1 MIIFESEQHTEL
13 NPRLFTGDKLKP
25 EVRDRLMDIAKEF
38 TNTIAE
44 DLDYKVLDVI
54 MVGSQAGYTYTDY
67 SDIDLHLIVNLSQI
81 SRENPEIVQYLFNSE
96 RSRFNSNYDITVKGI
111 EVEIY
116 VEDLRTSTRSNG
128 VYSIMNDEWIKVPS
142 KDITKR
148 TVDMDWSTNSKYQE
162 LVNEINQVLDSG
174 TSGDIQDMIN
184 EIYMQRKNGLAT
196 DDGELS
202 EGNLIF
208 KEIRNQGYLDK
219 LKSQY
224 YEIRS
229 NELTLEGIRI
239 EER

>member
-1 MIIFESEQHTEL
+1 MIIFESEQHAEL
-13 NPRLFTGDKLKP
+13 NPKLFTGDKLKP

-128 VYSIMNDEWIKVPS
+128 VYSIMNGKWIKVPS

-184 EIYMQRKNGLAT
+184 EIYMYRKNGLAT

-202 EGNLIF
+202 EGNLMF

-239 EER
+239 EEK

>member
-1 MIIFESEQHTEL
+1 MRIVEEIDQEL
-13 NPRLFTGDKLKP
+13 NPKLFMGDKLKP

-54 MVGSQAGYTYTDY
+54 MVGSQAGYTYTDH

-128 VYSIMNDEWIKVPS
+128 VYSVMNDEWIKVPS
-142 KDITKR
+142 KDVTKR
-148 TVDMDWSTNSKYQE
+148 TVDIDWETQSEFND

-174 TSGDIQDMIN
+174 TAEDIQDMVN
-184 EIYMQRKNGLAT
+184 KIYMYRKNGLAAE
-196 DDGELS
+196 GELS

-208 KEIRNQGYLDK
+208 KEIRNRGYLDK

-224 YEIRS
+224 YEVRS
-229 NELTLEGIRI
+229 NELTLEGIII
-239 EER
+239 EEI

>member
-13 NPRLFTGDKLKP
+13 NPKLFTGDKLKP

-81 SRENPEIVQYLFNSE
+81 SRESPEIVQYLFNSE

-219 LKSQY
+219 LKSHY

-229 NELTLEGIRI
+229 NELTLEGLRI
-239 EER
+239 EEK

>member
-13 NPRLFTGDKLKP
+13 NPKLFTGDKLKP

-184 EIYMQRKNGLAT
+184 EIYMYRKNGLAT

-219 LKSQY
+219 LKSHY

-229 NELTLEGIRI
+229 NELTLEGLRI